1 MHFLVH
7 VVYYSARC
15 KTYKKRGFLEI
26 GTSTKSKFLHKGKE
40 TKHDIVTLH
49 KPVVTTAFCVQDR
62 KRIPVLS
69 RFCEILLHA
78 CCHYKD
84 AFTFIVVFS
93 FHTVTKSLNK
103 LVSTVTCHVS
113 IVCIVEWLSHQ
124 SSGEDESVTTRSCL
138 VLEVTKVKL
147 GLNRNFVRSRND
159 T

>member
-62 KRIPVLS
+62 KLIPVLS
-69 RFCEILLHA
+69 RKVDSAKYCYTRVVIIKTHSLLLW
-78 CCHYKD
+78 Y
-84 AFTFIVVFS
+84 FP
-93 FHTVTKSLNK
+93 
-103 LVSTVTCHVS
+103 S
-113 IVCIVEWLSHQ
+113 IQLQ
-124 SSGEDESVTTRSCL
+124 
-138 VLEVTKVKL
+138 
-147 GLNRNFVRSRND
+147 NP
-159 T
+159 